1 MTPFSCSHCGSTVYF
16 ENDTC
21 GVCLSTL
28 GYVPALKALRAF
40 DASTP
45 TAEGAWP
52 QRSQAG
58 GAPLQACINRN
69 PSGVCNWMLDEGQP
83 AGLCLSCRLTEVIP
97 ALQESANLPRWRT
110 FEVAKR
116 RLLFT
121 LDHIGLMPLPKTGP
135 DDRLGLSF
143 RLLVPSDHEKVLT
156 GHDDGVIT
164 LNALEADD
172 DYRERT
178 RVQMGEPMRTL
189 LGHLRHETSHYLQ
202 YRHVDNTPGEQP
214 CREVFGDERVDYPQ
228 ALQAYYA
235 HGPAPDWA
243 SNHVSAYASAHPWE
257 DWAETCAHYLLVIDA
272 VQTAAAWGLTLD
284 GPAQARPTTT
294 EGELTAPAAADVV
307 LQQWLPVAQFLNA
320 MNRSL
325 GHRDAYP
332 FQMPDPVLHK
342 MDTVRQLL
350 AAGAQALAGSEA
362 NKVQPDAMST
372 EGKAE
377 AAQAD
382 AAGAPA

>member
-1 MTPFSCSHCGSTVYF
+1 MTPFSCSHCGSNVYF

-21 GVCLSTL
+21 GVCLSAL
-28 GYVPALKALRAF
+28 GYVPASKTMRAF
-40 DASTP
+40 DTSSP
-45 TAEGAWP
+45 TADGAWLP
-52 QRSQAG
+52 LGDGG
-58 GAPLQACINRN
+58 GAPLQACINRLPN
-69 PSGVCNWMLDEGQP
+69 GVCNWMLDEGEP
-83 AGLCLSCRLTEVIP
+83 AGLCKSCRLTDTIP
-97 ALQESANLPRWRT
+97 ALQEPANLPRWRT

-135 DDRLGLSF
+135 NDRLGLSY
-143 RLLVPSDHEKVLT
+143 RLLVPSEHEKVMT
-156 GHDDGVIT
+156 GHDDGIIT

-202 YRHVDNTPGEQP
+202 YRHIDNTPGEALG
-214 CREVFGDERVDYPQ
+214 REVFGDERADYEA
-228 ALQAYYA
+228 ALKTYYA
-235 HGPAPDWA
+235 QGPAADWPDRF
-243 SNHVSAYASAHPWE
+243 VSAYASAHPWE

-284 GPAQARPTTT
+284 GPARAHPTPT
-294 EGELTAPAAADVV
+294 EGGLTAPPAADVV

-332 FQMPDPVLHK
+332 FLMPNAVLHK

-350 AAGAQALAGSEA
+350 AAGAQALAGSESS
-362 NKVQPDAMST
+362 KVAPDAMST

-377 AAQAD
+377 AALVD
-382 AAGAPA
+382 PAPVH